1 MSPSKVT
8 LREVV
13 STLQAENL
21 LSEDDAALRYL
32 SNRTSRQ
39 PWYIRTMVGF
49 GAWLASL
56 LLIGFVAGFSLA
68 MESGYTVIGLVLIVG
83 AILVRRQFD
92 NDFLN
97 QCALAVSLAGQ
108 ALLAYGLAETL
119 GHDEFETYLSV
130 ALIVSSVLFFLFP
143 DRIHRVIMVLIATGS
158 LTTLFYLWEANSLVP
173 LLGPAFTGAL
183 VLLHRQTPNLVASR
197 FAQFVRPLMNGLVLS
212 AFGVLLISTVYILPE
227 LGVDF
232 EFYPRPWI
240 STILFGTLFLYVGGQ
255 VTQTVV
261 NTDNVAALP
270 VLYGVMIAIIA
281 CSWVAPGLLLG
292 LIVTTLGAAS
302 GNKTFIGAGVGF
314 FAIFLATYFYGI
326 EVTMLTKS
334 ITLVAAGVAIL
345 VLRWTILKVFN
356 IPGQQGMG
364 HA

>member
-197 FAQFVRPLMNGLVLS
+197 FAQFVRPLM
-212 AFGVLLISTVYILPE
+212 
-227 LGVDF
+227 
-232 EFYPRPWI
+232 
-240 STILFGTLFLYVGGQ
+240 
-255 VTQTVV
+255 
-261 NTDNVAALP
+261 TD
-270 VLYGVMIAIIA
+270 
-281 CSWVAPGLLLG
+281 
-292 LIVTTLGAAS
+292 
-302 GNKTFIGAGVGF
+302 
-314 FAIFLATYFYGI
+314 
-326 EVTMLTKS
+326 
-334 ITLVAAGVAIL
+334 
-345 VLRWTILKVFN
+345 
-356 IPGQQGMG
+356 
-364 HA
+364 